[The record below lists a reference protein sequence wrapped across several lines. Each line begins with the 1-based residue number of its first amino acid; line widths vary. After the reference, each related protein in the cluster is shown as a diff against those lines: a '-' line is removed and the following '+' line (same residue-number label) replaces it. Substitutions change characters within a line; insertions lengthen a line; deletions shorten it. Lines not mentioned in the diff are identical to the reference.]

1 MPKKKPLRVNWK
13 KTAQDL
19 FERVGRLEKQRDAYG
34 EQITGLEHTNDE
46 LRERI
51 ARLEHEK
58 ASWAQNV
65 TRAQA
70 QEQEWRTAFDCERSH
85 RKHAEKIAQAAE
97 AKFAELTAATGIV
110 MRGRF

>member
-1 MPKKKPLRVNWK
+1 MPKKKPPRTNWK
-13 KTAQDL
+13 KTAKDL
-19 FERVGRLEKQRDAYG
+19 FERVGLLDKQREAYG
-34 EQITGLEHTNDE
+34 EQITGLEHTNEE

-51 ARLEHEK
+51 AKLEHEK
-58 ASWAQNV
+58 ASWAQNAA
-65 TRAQA
+65 RAQA

-97 AKFAELTAATGIV
+97 AKYAELSAATGIV